1 MKTRSSGE
9 IAEAEEGRY
18 LTENVKNF
26 EANRIS
32 SEDKQHY
39 ILMKKEG
46 KKGENMLFNT
56 ELEMDRIE
64 IYEGVRKNEN
74 FDRLERD
81 PVKFKDAFIDDSGI
95 VSLMSDSAE
104 DSDFDEEFSAVDAR
118 KMREEA
124 KSHQKRA
131 EAEDVNQEIGDRNQ
145 DAKDRVQGLMFVT
158 EDISRGVK
166 AKVDNA
172 SRIDLSSSSSSDI
185 ESNSEVDETSENFDL
200 SKKDRLENLKHG
212 EMVESDLNVVLN
224 EKEEITLDD
233 SMIAKQ
239 ERINVNMATE
249 ITGRDDTE
257 LRVEFNED
265 TEQFAKS
272 SSFSIMSSTEAAVSA
287 GIQEDKLVTEVAESG
302 AEGVTSES
310 DVNASIDKD
319 SQMILDSSSDV
330 KKVKDQIISKSL
342 QDNEAEDINDTISSS
357 VEAMTDSTNAGKFGF
372 ISTCCV
378 VFDDFCVKGGAKRS
392 FVF

>member
-18 LTENVKNF
+18 LGKNVKNF

-81 PVKFKDAFIDDSGI
+81 PVKFKDSLIDDSGI
-95 VSLMSDSAE
+95 VSLMSDSTE

-118 KMREEA
+118 RMHEEA
-124 KSHQKRA
+124 KSHHKRA
-131 EAEDVNQEIGDRNQ
+131 EAEDINQDTGDRNQ
-145 DAKDRVQGLMFVT
+145 DAEDRVQGLKLVR
-158 EDISRGVK
+158 EDISQGAK
-166 AKVDNA
+166 AKVDNTN
-172 SRIDLSSSSSSDI
+172 RIHLSSSSSSDI
-185 ESNSEVDETSENFDL
+185 ESNSEVDETSDNLDV
-200 SKKDRLENLKHG
+200 SKKDRLVNLKHG
-212 EMVESDLNVVLN
+212 VVSESDLNVVLN
-224 EKEEITLDD
+224 EKQEITLDD
-233 SMIAKQ
+233 SMKASKEKISVNVAIEIA
-239 ERINVNMATE
+239 AP
-249 ITGRDDTE
+249 DDA
-257 LRVEFNED
+257 D
-265 TEQFAKS
+265 FAKS
-272 SSFSIMSSTEAAVSA
+272 SSFSIMSSIETAVSA
-287 GIQEDKLVTEVAESG
+287 DIREDKLVTEVAESG
-302 AEGVTSES
+302 AKGTASEG
-310 DVNASIDKD
+310 DVSAAIHKG

-342 QDNEAEDINDTISSS
+342 QDYEAEDIDNAISLT
-357 VEAMTDSTNAGKFGF
+357 VETMIDSTNAGKFGF
-372 ISTCCV
+372 ISSLCV
-378 VFDDFCVKGGAKRS
+378 VYDDFS
-392 FVF
+392 L